1 MRSFVHLSVLALAS
15 ARRSSE
21 LFVVPP
27 PKDLIAAAPYA
38 PWAHSHMVWLSSD
51 RSNQA
56 NVSAYVASY
65 AANNITVG
73 GIDIDSMWSLGVND
87 FRVDPVK
94 FPDMGGLVAQMHAT
108 GINVILWATSMIDTD
123 SSNYG
128 VAVNSSFAIQNAV
141 KETAN
146 FTWWHGTGVL
156 LDYFGDSARSWWETQ
171 LDNVLSLGIE

>member
-1 MRSFVHLSVLALAS
+1 MRPITPALLFAF
-15 ARRSSE
+15 AAAAPQAK
-21 LFVVPP
+21 FVVPP
-27 PKDLIAAAPYA
+27 PQRPVHAAPYA

-56 NVSAYVASY
+56 NVSAYVAGY
-65 AANNITVG
+65 AAQNITVG
-73 GIDIDSMWSLGVND
+73 GIDIDSLWSLGVND
-87 FRVDPVK
+87 FRVDPSK
-94 FPDMGGLVAQMHAT
+94 FPDMGGLVSQMHAA

-128 VAVNSSFAIQNAV
+128 AAVNNSYAIQSAA
-141 KETAN
+141 KETMN

-156 LDYFGDSARSWWETQ
+156 LDYFGDAARTWWEAQ